1 MKNTKS
7 KSVEII
13 ILETSKD
20 KGFIQ
25 HYPNNI
31 TLKEMQGI
39 VGGYIEL
46 LPIGNEEF
54 MVINEEGLLLNLPIN
69 KLAKEYLLNKSPR
82 LGEFYNIVGDVF
94 IINSKNLK

>member
-7 KSVEII
+7 KSVEIT

-20 KGFIQ
+20 KGYIRN
-25 HYPNNI
+25 YTDNI
-31 TLKEMQGI
+31 TLKEMQDI

-54 MVINEEGLLLNLPIN
+54 MVTNEEGLRLKLPIN
-69 KLAKEYLLNKSPR
+69 KLAKEYLLNKSPK
-82 LGEFYNIVGDVF
+82 LGEYYNIVGDVF
-94 IINSKNLK
+94 IIHSKNLK

>member
-7 KSVEII
+7 KSVEIT

-20 KGFIQ
+20 KGYIRN
-25 HYPNNI
+25 YTDNI
-31 TLKEMQGI
+31 TLKEMQDI

-69 KLAKEYLLNKSPR
+69 KLAKEYLLNKSPK
-82 LGEFYNIVGDVF
+82 LGEYYNIVGDVF
-94 IINSKNLK
+94 IIHSKNLK

>member
-7 KSVEII
+7 KSVEIT

-20 KGFIQ
+20 KGYIQ
-25 HYPNNI
+25 NYTDNI
-31 TLKEMQGI
+31 TLKEMQDI

-54 MVINEEGLLLNLPIN
+54 MVINEEGLRLKLPIN
-69 KLAKEYLLNKSPR
+69 KLAK
-82 LGEFYNIVGDVF
+82 
-94 IINSKNLK
+94 